1 MKWLRNVEMPYS
13 EEHSGL
19 LWGGRSAR
27 VKARLG
33 ISLVMDAVFGFEY
46 LVEHRIV
53 GWEQNM
59 TDSFSSART
68 QTRVLILAL
77 ATLVAMMTGCASGS
91 GDGGNSGESAQI
103 GSPASDGQF
112 TFTVHSFEC
121 GEKTLGKNRFL
132 KAKAKGE
139 FCIAEVTVENT
150 GDKSQLMDGSSQYLY
165 IGDKEY
171 SADSDAI
178 FADKRAEAFFV
189 EEINPGL
196 SVEGIIVWD
205 VPVGSNPDRLELH
218 DSAFSGGVEVSL

>member
-1 MKWLRNVEMPYS
+1 MTAP
-13 EEHSGL
+13 
-19 LWGGRSAR
+19 
-27 VKARLG
+27 
-33 ISLVMDAVFGFEY
+33 ISLHGDQSNTDGGMG
-46 LVEHRIV
+46 V
-53 GWEQNM
+53 GM
-59 TDSFSSART
+59 GGSTSRT
-68 QTRVLILAL
+68 QTRVLIFALVTMFAL
-77 ATLVAMMTGCASGS
+77 AGCASDSG
-91 GDGGNSGESAQI
+91 GDGGNGGESAQI

-150 GDKSQLMDGSSQYLY
+150 GDQSQLMDGSSQYLY

-178 FADKRAEAFFV
+178 FADKRAEAFFI

-205 VPVGSNPDRLELH
+205 VPVGSSPDRLELH